1 MRKFALIMAIALA
14 FVGLIS
20 YICTPSPVTSPQ
32 SWERHYVSEG
42 DTLWDIATAIPHKG
56 VKLNDVID
64 DAKRLKAE
72 LEQIRQNLVDCN
84 APDGLLAQVDSSLAH
99 AGHIGKYL
107 ESKGVFH
114 D

>member
-1 MRKFALIMAIALA
+1 MRKFALIMAIALT

-64 DAKRLKAE
+64 DIVE
-72 LEQIRQNLVDCN
+72 FN
-84 APDGLLAQVDSSLAH
+84 SLGEYLY
-99 AGHIGKYL
+99 AGEVIYIP
-107 ESKGVFH
+107 VY
-114 D
+114 